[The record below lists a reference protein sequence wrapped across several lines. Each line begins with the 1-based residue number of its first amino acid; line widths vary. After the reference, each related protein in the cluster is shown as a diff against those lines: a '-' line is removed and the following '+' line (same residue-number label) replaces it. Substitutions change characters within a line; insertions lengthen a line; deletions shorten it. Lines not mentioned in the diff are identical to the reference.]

1 MGMEKG
7 RLWGGAPLARKS
19 KRSRGRCN
27 IEYEEWRNFMKFPY
41 TKERLFEDLF
51 EFRRDFDEMFN
62 RILTKGEWN
71 RLPEFKEEYKP
82 FFKGELKPELKNEYK
97 KVWNFVPAIE
107 TYVDKEAKKYVCRI
121 ALPGIEPKD
130 VIVNLQG
137 NLLTIRGERKLV
149 HRPKETELF
158 EEEIAYGVFER
169 VLTLPE
175 FVNVEKLAAEYVNGV
190 LEIVAPVA
198 VAALPRKIE
207 IKTAVPLVKQIAA

>member
-1 MGMEKG
+1 MTSVGK
-7 RLWGGAPLARKS
+7 
-19 KRSRGRCN
+19 
-27 IEYEEWRNFMKFPY
+27 EEGMKFPY
-41 TKERLFEDLF
+41 TTERLFEDLF
-51 EFRRDFDEMFN
+51 DFRRDFDEMFN
-62 RILTKGEWN
+62 RILTNGEWN
-71 RLPEFKEEYKP
+71 LLPEFKEEFKP
-82 FFKGELKPELKNEYK
+82 FFKGELKPELKKEYK

-107 TYVDKEAKKYVCRI
+107 AYIDKEARKYVCRI

-130 VIVNLQG
+130 VIVNVEG
-137 NLLTIRGERKLV
+137 NMLKIRGERKLV

-175 FVNVEKLAAEYVNGV
+175 FVNVEKLVAEYVNGV